1 MHIVFYSTSSNIYD
15 GEKTVDTS
23 LPSRA
28 SVLESFALSH
38 PEHTFTV
45 ATQLPG
51 MFLLDVEKNE
61 IKEKAPHIQYCLLQN
76 DDEELIAEEIAAL
89 KPDLVIAASFYVAP
103 FDWLTIKDALVA
115 EKLRHSGIK
124 TVCHSLEFA
133 RDCFDKWRT
142 HQLLEKQGIKTPR
155 AVYLHHELFNNG
167 GNRSFIKSNVYRT
180 SVLEQIKKL
189 RFPVVIKDCTGLS
202 SYGMDVVN
210 SFEEAKQIIFS
221 KKTTSDRIIEEFISG
236 TQAGIE
242 IIKTEEK
249 TEILPA
255 MIFSVNRYG
264 ITSPKQSVKAGPVT
278 GGRFK
283 LIELKSM
290 AEKIAAL
297 PGFMGLAQIDL
308 VFDGNEWFVIEINP
322 RLSGMTTTYEAMTE
336 TSVFEKLLCSAENK
350 TPQQKLNYCFNIKFP
365 LLEKTEMEKM
375 KALPFVHSVHQ
386 IENLGAKQLRETGY
400 LEVIITAENKKML
413 QERLIQLKEAFPDS
427 MEEIFYK
434 KAEEIILKLQEPEQD

>member
-1 MHIVFYSTSSNIYD
+1 MHILFYSTSSNTYD
-15 GEKTVDTS
+15 GERTVDTT

-38 PEHTFTV
+38 SDHTFTI

-76 DDEELIAEEIAAL
+76 DEEEKLAEEIAAL
-89 KPDLVIAASFYVAP
+89 KPELAVAVSFYVAP
-103 FDWLTIKDALVA
+103 FDWLTIKDALIA
-115 EKLRHSGIK
+115 EKLRSRGIK
-124 TVCHSLEFA
+124 TFCHSVEFA
-133 RDCFDKWRT
+133 QDCFDKWRT
-142 HQLLEKQGIKTPR
+142 HQLLEKHNIKTPR

-189 RFPVVIKDCTGLS
+189 NFPVVIKDCTGLS

-210 SFEEAKQIIFS
+210 SFEEARQIIFS
-221 KKTTSDRIIEEFISG
+221 KKTTSDRIIEEFICG

-242 IIKTEEK
+242 IIKTDESLS
-249 TEILPA
+249 ILPPL
-255 MIFSVNRYG
+255 MFSVNKYG

-278 GGRFK
+278 ASRFK
-283 LIELKSM
+283 QESLEEL
-290 AEKIAAL
+290 ARKIAAL

-308 VFDGNEWFVIEINP
+308 VFDGSEWFVIEINP

-336 TSVFEKLLCSAENK
+336 TSVFEKLLSAVENK
-350 TPQQKLNYCFNIKFP
+350 KAPEKLNCSLNIKFP
-365 LLEKTEMEKM
+365 LLKNDEIKRM
-375 KALPFVHSVHQ
+375 KQFSFVHSVHQ
-386 IENLGAKQLRETGY
+386 VENLGAKQLREMGY
-400 LEVIITAENKKML
+400 LEVIITAENKKLL
-413 QERLIQLKEAFPDS
+413 QENLLQLKEAFPDS
-427 MEEIFYK
+427 MEVIFYK
-434 KAEEIILKLQEPEQD
+434 NAEELILKL